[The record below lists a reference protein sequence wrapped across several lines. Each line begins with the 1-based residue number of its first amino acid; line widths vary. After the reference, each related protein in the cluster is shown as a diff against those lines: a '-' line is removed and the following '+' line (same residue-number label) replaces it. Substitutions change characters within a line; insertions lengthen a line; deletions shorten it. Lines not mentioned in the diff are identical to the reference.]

1 MQQHFTLFVL
11 LSLILFNACSQPQQP
26 QQIRIG
32 YLAVTSNLPLFV
44 ALEKKMFEQQGLQ
57 VELKKF
63 ESSNLLG
70 QALVSGAIDIDAG
83 TSSFVGLGLAQTSA
97 EKMKIFLSIVASE
110 KNFMSSL
117 LVKPEISSLQQ
128 LQNKKVGCFP
138 GAAIKTFTMMFLK
151 KNNAWGDQSRLVELP
166 PPLQLQALENGSV
179 NAVMCVE
186 PTGTLARVTGKAK
199 VLMHAPIEHDI
210 FPQWTGGY
218 YSFNAD
224 FIKKNPEIARKL
236 YDIFAKS
243 LEEIRNDMQAARK
256 TLLTYTPIQQEA
268 IAQAVSIPEFT
279 MGNTLDTQGFS
290 TVADTLVH
298 YDILTQKPA
307 LQWYQ

>member
-1 MQQHFTLFVL
+1 MQQRLTLFALTVL
-11 LSLILFNACSQPQQP
+11 LCICSCSQPPAQRV
-26 QQIRIG
+26 RIG

-117 LVKPEISSLQQ
+117 LVNREITSLQQ
-128 LQNKKVGCFP
+128 LQNRKVGCFP
-138 GAAIKTFTMMFLK
+138 GVAVKTFTTMFLK
-151 KNNAWGDQSRLVELP
+151 KNNAWGEQSRLVELP

-179 NAVMCVE
+179 DAVMCVE

-210 FPQWTGGY
+210 FPKWTGGY
-218 YSFNAD
+218 YSFNSD
-224 FIKKNPEIARKL
+224 FIKNNPETARKL

-243 LEEIRNDMQAARK
+243 LEEIRNNMQKAK
-256 TLLTYTPIQQEA
+256 NTLTQYTPIQNRN

-290 TVADTLVH
+290 TVADTLVR
-298 YDILTQKPA
+298 YGILTQKPT
-307 LQWYQ
+307 LYWYR

>member
-1 MQQHFTLFVL
+1 MQQRLTLFVL
-11 LSLILFNACSQPQQP
+11 LSLVLFNACSQPQQP

-117 LVKPEISSLQQ
+117 LVKPDITAIEQ
-128 LQNKKVGCFP
+128 LKNKTVGCFP

-179 NAVMCVE
+179 DAVMCVE

-199 VLMHAPIEHDI
+199 VFMHGPIERDI

-218 YSFNAD
+218 YSFNTD
-224 FIKKNPEIARKL
+224 FIKNNPDMARKI

-243 LEEIRNDMQAARK
+243 LQEIRNDMQAAKK
-256 TLLTYTPIQQEA
+256 TLTRFTPIQDEK

-290 TVADTLVH
+290 TVADTLAK
-298 YDILTQKPA
+298 YGIIPKSPS
-307 LQWYQ
+307 LQWYR